1 MSSIQS
7 VQSSAAPYDATSPVM
22 DGGDLG
28 AELAE
33 LEIKNGDA
41 ERSIDHTQRSVD
53 EAAQQAADAAQ
64 VQNMHDEASSMVVG
78 AWVNGAIGVAAAG
91 ASVLVPPAATG
102 GPSTWGMAA
111 SDLGTAGG
119 KLTDGLFGAAEHR
132 DEADAAQDKAA
143 SDRYASDAK
152 DAADAATSADATVS
166 TALDFARSYVAT
178 EAQTQA
184 AALHR
189 A

>member
-7 VQSSAAPYDATSPVM
+7 VQSSAVSYDATSPVI

-28 AELAE
+28 AEMAA

-41 ERSIDHTQRSVD
+41 ERSMEHTQRSLD
-53 EAAQQAADAAQ
+53 EAAQRQADAAQ
-64 VQNMHDEASSMVVG
+64 VQSMHDEASSMRTG
-78 AWVNGAIGVAAAG
+78 AWLNGAIGVAAAG
-91 ASVLVPPAATG
+91 ASVFIPAAATG
-102 GPSTWGMAA
+102 GPSTGGMAA
-111 SDLGTAGG
+111 SDLTTAGG
-119 KLTDGLFGAAEHR
+119 KLTDGLFGASQHD
-132 DEADAAQDKAA
+132 DEASAAQDKAA
-143 SDRYASDAK
+143 ADRYASDAK
-152 DAADAATSADATVS
+152 DASDAANSADATVS
-166 TALDFARSYVAT
+166 NALDFARSYVAT

>member
-64 VQNMHDEASSMVVG
+64 VQSMHDEASSMVVG
-78 AWVNGAIGVAAAG
+78 AWVNGVIGVAAAG
-91 ASVLVPPAATG
+91 ATVLIPPAATG

-119 KLTDGLFGAAEHR
+119 KLADGLFGAAEHR

>member
-1 MSSIQS
+1 
-7 VQSSAAPYDATSPVM
+7 
-22 DGGDLG
+22 
-28 AELAE
+28 
-33 LEIKNGDA
+33 
-41 ERSIDHTQRSVD
+41 
-53 EAAQQAADAAQ
+53 
-64 VQNMHDEASSMVVG
+64 MHDEASSMVAG
-78 AWVNGAIGVAAAG
+78 AWLNGAIGVAAAG
-91 ASVLVPPAATG
+91 ASVLIPAAATG

-119 KLTDGLFGAAEHR
+119 KATDGLFGAAEHR

-143 SDRYASDAK
+143 SDRYAKDAK
-152 DAADAATSADATVS
+152 DAADAASSADATVS
-166 TALDFARSYVAT
+166 SALDFARSYVAT

>member
-7 VQSSAAPYDATSPVM
+7 VQSSATAYDATSPVI

-28 AELAE
+28 AEMAA
-33 LEIKNGDA
+33 LEIRNGDA
-41 ERSIDHTQRSVD
+41 ERSMEHTQRSID

-64 VQNMHDEASSMVVG
+64 VQSMHDEASSMRTG
-78 AWVNGAIGVAAAG
+78 AWVSGAIGIAAAG
-91 ASVLVPPAATG
+91 ASVLIPAAATG

-119 KLTDGLFGAAEHR
+119 KLTDGLFSAAEHG
-132 DEADAAQDKAA
+132 DEANAAQDKAA

-152 DAADAATSADATVS
+152 DASDAASGADATVS
-166 TALDFARSYVAT
+166 NALDFARSYVAT